1 MTLIDRKEEIT
12 TLYDEVMSRKS
23 LFFHGPSGTGK
34 TFLCHELME
43 KLRGRRVCFYL
54 SIRAYTSLHQF
65 LTKLHAA
72 VKSTTRLHSN
82 VEFQLRAFFDD
93 NPVPETV
100 NEKVF
105 AQWTENL
112 LVALQQVSQDFL
124 FIVEDV
130 DQYEGK
136 EDLSQLFQHFFSSRN
151 SQILFTSR
159 LFSEDYKTEGFRL
172 KSLLPK
178 QVTSPL
184 VDESELSELIEFTR
198 GNTAFI
204 LELMQ
209 IMELNKCNFSK
220 ASQIALE
227 AHQKVLYSLRHRFTD
242 LQWNLI
248 RAIAAEEIVE
258 QPHSFKFLMKY
269 QLGAAS
275 SIERALGNL
284 TTTSVV
290 HKNEYGYTVSNI
302 VFLRWVQWLY
312 KY

>member
-1 MTLIDRKEEIT
+1 MTSINRSEEIT
-12 TLYDEVMSRKS
+12 ILYDEIMARKS

-34 TFLCHELME
+34 TFLAHELMD

-54 SIRAYTSLHQF
+54 SIRAFGSLHQF
-65 LTKLHAA
+65 LSKLHLA
-72 VKSTTRLHSN
+72 VKSTTRMHSN

-100 NEKVF
+100 NEKTF
-105 AQWTENL
+105 TQWTENL

-124 FIVEDV
+124 FVVEDV

-136 EDLSQLFQHFFSSRN
+136 ENLSQLFQHFFSSRN

-159 LFSEDYKTEGFRL
+159 LFSKEYKTEGFRL

-184 VDESELSELIEFTR
+184 VDDTELSELIEFTR

-204 LELMQ
+204 LEIIQ
-209 IMELNKCNFSK
+209 QMENAKCSYKSALNLVMES
-220 ASQIALE
+220 
-227 AHQKVLYSLRHRFTD
+227 HQKVLYAFRHRFTD

-258 QPHSFKFLMKY
+258 QPHSFKFLMKF

-284 TTTSVV
+284 TSTAVV
-290 HKNEYGYTVSNI
+290 HKNEFGYTVSNI

-312 KY
+312 AN